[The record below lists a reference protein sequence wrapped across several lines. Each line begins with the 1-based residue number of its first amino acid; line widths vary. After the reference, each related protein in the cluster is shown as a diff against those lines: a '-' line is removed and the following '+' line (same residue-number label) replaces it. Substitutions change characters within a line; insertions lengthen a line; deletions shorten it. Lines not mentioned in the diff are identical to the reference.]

1 MISSLD
7 FAAFFAEL
15 LLGFFPVSDAIFAA
29 TDDDLIRSHGRAACQ
44 VFEIEVIH
52 MRLAGFRDAA
62 TL

>member
-44 VFEIEVIH
+44 VYEIVLQI
-52 MRLAGFRDAA
+52 R
-62 TL
+62 